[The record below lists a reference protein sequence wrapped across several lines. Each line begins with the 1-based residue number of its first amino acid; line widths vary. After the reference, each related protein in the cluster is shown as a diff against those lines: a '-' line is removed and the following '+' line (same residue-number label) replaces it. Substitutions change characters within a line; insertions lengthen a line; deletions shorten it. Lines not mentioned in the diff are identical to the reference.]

1 MLRSGLKRKRAR
13 IFLLF
18 NLSPAVQIYVLCIYI
33 NIFLQ
38 KCRSLPRVTNIW
50 KSSTDSQKVAVNP
63 QLNTGG
69 VLQVSWIRLEVN
81 HLEKLI
87 YKMSQFIVFLN

>member
-18 NLSPAVQIYVLCIYI
+18 NLSPAAQIYVSYIYI

-38 KCRSLPRVTNIW
+38 KCRSLPRITNIW

-69 VLQVSWIRLEVN
+69 FLQVSWISLEVN